1 MAIESFRRSQKAQD
15 DNVFEKEI
23 APVEIKSR
31 KKVISVIEDEGPKKA
46 IFEKIP
52 TLKPAFQKDGKI

>member
-1 MAIESFRRSQKAQD
+1 MRCAIESFRRSQKAQD

-31 KKVISVIEDEGPKKA
+31 KKVITVTEDEGPKKA
-46 IFEKIP
+46 IFEKIS
-52 TLKPAFQKDGKI
+52 QH